1 MFSFSNGDGI
11 RWPNSKRIA
20 VMITFDFDAEYLR
33 YSVIGKEATGF
44 SDISRGQYGPHEG
57 LKRVLDMLDRQQIST
72 TFFVPGKVAEEYPKE
87 VAQIAAKHE
96 LAYHGYKHDATLG
109 IPADEEARNMN
120 KSEALLSQISG
131 QKVVG
136 HRAPLDTMQTYTIE
150 QIAKRGYLYSSTL
163 KDCDYAY
170 IHPGT
175 NVVELPT
182 EPGFDDF
189 SWFYFS
195 YADNATI
202 TCCYPTDYVY
212 SFWKDAFDEL
222 AAEGDKVMVL
232 KLHPQLIGRTSRV
245 RMLERFILYM
255 RQHGAWI
262 ASCSEVAQYVLAQN
276 GKEASAK

>member
-1 MFSFSNGDGI
+1 MFHFTNGSGI
-11 RWPNSKRIA
+11 VWPQGKRIA

-57 LKRVLDMLDRQQIST
+57 LKRVLDMLDRQNIST
-72 TFFVPGKVAEEYPKE
+72 TFFVPGKVVEEYPDE
-87 VAQIAAKHE
+87 VKQIAAKHE
-96 LAYHGYKHDATLG
+96 LAYHGYEHDATLG
-109 IPADEEARNMN
+109 IPADEEARNMD
-120 KSEALLSQISG
+120 KSEALLSAITG
-131 QKVVG
+131 QKVIG
-136 HRAPLDTMQTYTIE
+136 HRAPLDTLQTYTIE
-150 QIAKRGYLYSSTL
+150 QIAARGYLYSSTL

-202 TCCYPTDYVY
+202 TCCYPANYVY
-212 SFWKDAFDEL
+212 DFWKDAFDEL

-232 KLHPQLIGRTSRV
+232 KLHPQLIGRSSRV

-262 ASCSEVAQYVLAQN
+262 ASCSDVAQYVLAQSR
-276 GKEASAK
+276 KEADAK